1 MGQNA
6 VECCTGLTSVTIS
19 DGVTTIGNS
28 AFYKCTG
35 LKSIIIPESVTF
47 IGQDAFYN
55 CISLKTINYTGT
67 QVQWNAISKGT
78 SWKSGTTVNVI
89 YNYKPE

>member
-1 MGQNA
+1 MGNGTF
-6 VECCTGLTSVTIS
+6 CYCRRLTSITIPESVTS
-19 DGVTTIGNS
+19 IGNS

-35 LKSIIIPESVTF
+35 LKSIIISESVTF

-55 CISLKTINYTGT
+55 CISLKTINYIGT
-67 QVQWNAISKGT
+67 KEQWSTISNRHYWT
-78 SWKSGTTVNVI
+78 PGTTVNVI